1 MKSPQTFEEQTECII
16 DSLLT
21 DFLGPTCQVANRT
34 LRCADEV
41 DSGEVCSF
49 DVAIIAG
56 RLRMLGDK
64 FNGELEAS
72 AKNIIAETIQGQ
84 AGAILQDTVNSLSKA
99 WCAQDSSL
107 AYERAFLAVSVKL
120 LECVVRMTP
129 EMARQVATPMTNMI
143 IGNTAIREYIQGQG
157 GWVSILGPLALLD
170 ICIVFVLISG
180 TPIHGSC
187 HQLETMQ
194 GNWPSNF
201 AENAG
206 IFLPWK
212 RGGVRSSAS
221 GSWTPEPDCLKC

>member
-1 MKSPQTFEEQTECII
+1 MCTCH
-16 DSLLT
+16 SLRNTCFIGFLHLQPTVLFQWYST
-21 DFLGPTCQVANRT
+21 DRSRILP
-34 LRCADEV
+34 
-41 DSGEVCSF
+41 
-49 DVAIIAG
+49 
-56 RLRMLGDK
+56 
-64 FNGELEAS
+64 
-72 AKNIIAETIQGQ
+72 Q

-180 TPIHGSC
+180 TPIRGSF

-201 AENAG
+201 AENTG

-221 GSWTPEPDCLKC
+221 GSWTPEPGCLKCWLLTLSS

>member
-1 MKSPQTFEEQTECII
+1 MCTCH
-16 DSLLT
+16 SLRNTCFTGFLHLQPTVLFQWYST
-21 DFLGPTCQVANRT
+21 DRSHILP
-34 LRCADEV
+34 
-41 DSGEVCSF
+41 
-49 DVAIIAG
+49 
-56 RLRMLGDK
+56 
-64 FNGELEAS
+64 
-72 AKNIIAETIQGQ
+72 Q

-120 LECVVRMTP
+120 LERVVRMTP
-129 EMARQVATPMTNMI
+129 EIARQVATPMTNMI
-143 IGNTAIREYIQGQG
+143 IGNTAIREYIQAQG

-180 TPIHGSC
+180 TPIRGSF

-206 IFLPWK
+206 VFLPWK
-212 RGGVRSSAS
+212 RGGVSSSAS
-221 GSWTPEPDCLKC
+221 GSWTPEPGYLKCWLLTLSS